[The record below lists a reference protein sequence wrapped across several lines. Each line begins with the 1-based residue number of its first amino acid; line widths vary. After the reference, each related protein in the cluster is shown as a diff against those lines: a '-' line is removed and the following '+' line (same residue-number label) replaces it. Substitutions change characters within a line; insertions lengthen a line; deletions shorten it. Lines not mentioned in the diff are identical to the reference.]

1 VPSVSNKARDR
12 RLIKRKVAGETLP
25 EIAAQE
31 GMTKNGVFL
40 ALKRLEPQLLTAL
53 KRADYG
59 LDKAVMKMVELT
71 DATKTESINVSYEE
85 SGLGKPQEIRESLE
99 VADNSTRFKARESM
113 LRLHR
118 SFGDDKAAPTNP
130 FGNGPVMVIV
140 GASNDRIKR
149 LRSGN
154 IAVSMSIEADNS
166 TETNYESANET
177 GETKVLE
184 QLPVCAESL
193 QSIKNE

>member
-1 VPSVSNKARDR
+1 MPGVSNKARDR
-12 RLIKRKVAGETLP
+12 RLIKRKVNGETLP

-59 LDKAVMKMVELT
+59 LDKAVMKMVELA
-71 DATKTESINVSYEE
+71 DAEKTEFFAKDGVVTQQVNV
-85 SGLGKPQEIRESLE
+85 R
-99 VADNSTRFKARESM
+99 DNGTCFKARETL

-118 SFGDDKAAPTNP
+118 GYGDDKAAPTNV

-149 LRSGN
+149 LRTGNMLSATLTQADETSQEDTQSG
-154 IAVSMSIEADNS
+154 
-166 TETNYESANET
+166 ETNESA
-177 GETKVLE
+177 
-184 QLPVCAESL
+184 S
-193 QSIKNE
+193 